1 MKQRV
6 KKSLIIVA
14 IGVVVNVA
22 LALIK
27 MYVGLSSNSL
37 CIMLDAINNF
47 FDILTA
53 IVAGVAF
60 CTLLIPRSEKAP
72 YGYGRTEYLA
82 GFIVAATS
90 VVVGGL
96 FLIRSLNRM
105 AMPEPVWFG
114 VESCVLISITVP
126 VKAGLGAA
134 YYYADKKLDSA
145 AFRALAL
152 DSFLDVGVT
161 ITSIVSFAVSAR
173 VDYAADAIVGIVISI
188 AVIVFAIK
196 AVAENVK
203 SVVLG
208 DGATKE
214 KEAIAAECEKA
225 GVTVLKTDLH
235 DYGYGSKAGVVIVK
249 NGDENIF
256 SDISRKVREKTG
268 AEIKF
273 IIENNGENAEEQNN

>member
-6 KKSLIIVA
+6 KKSLILIS
-14 IGVVVNVA
+14 IGIVVNVA

-27 MYVGLSSNSL
+27 TYVGLASNSL
-37 CIMLDAINNF
+37 CIMLDAVNSF
-47 FDILTA
+47 MDILTA
-53 IVAGVAF
+53 IVSAVAF

-114 VESCVLISITVP
+114 VESCVLISVTVP
-126 VKAGLGAA
+126 VKAGLGVA
-134 YYYADKKLDSA
+134 YYYADKKMNSA
-145 AFRALAL
+145 TFRALAL

-161 ITSIVSFAVSAR
+161 VTSIVSFAVSAR
-173 VDYAADAIVGIVISI
+173 VDYAADAIVGIVVSVVI
-188 AVIVFAIK
+188 IVFAIK

-208 DGATKE
+208 DGATEE
-214 KEAIAAECEKA
+214 KNVISDECEKA
-225 GVTVLKTDLH
+225 GVTVLKMNLH
-235 DYGYGSKAGVVIVK
+235 DYGYGSKTGNVIVK
-249 NGDENIF
+249 NGDENAF
-256 SDISRKVREKTG
+256 SEISRIVREKTG
-268 AEIKF
+268 AEVRF
-273 IIENNGENAEEQNN
+273 IIDTNGENAEK

>member
-1 MKQRV
+1 M
-6 KKSLIIVA
+6 
-14 IGVVVNVA
+14 
-22 LALIK
+22 
-27 MYVGLSSNSL
+27 
-37 CIMLDAINNF
+37 
-47 FDILTA
+47 
-53 IVAGVAF
+53 AGVAF

-114 VESCVLISITVP
+114 VKSCILISVTVP
-126 VKAGLGAA
+126 VKLGLGLI
-134 YYYADKKLDSA
+134 YYFADKKMKSPALK
-145 AFRALAL
+145 ALAI
-152 DSFLDVGVT
+152 DSFMDVGITVT
-161 ITSIVSFAVSAR
+161 SVVSFAVSAR

-196 AVAENVK
+196 AVRDNVK
-203 SVVLG
+203 AVVSG
-208 DGATKE
+208 DGANDE
-214 KEAIAAECEKA
+214 KEAIYKECEKV
-225 GVTVLKTDLH
+225 GVTVVKTQLH
-235 DYGYGSKAGVVIVK
+235 DYGYGAKIGVVIVK
-249 NGDENIF
+249 NGDENVF

-273 IIENNGENAEEQNN
+273 IIETNGENAEEQNN

>member
-6 KKSLIIVA
+6 KKSLILIS
-14 IGVVVNVA
+14 IGIVVNVA

-27 MYVGLSSNSL
+27 TYVGLSSNSL
-37 CIMLDAINNF
+37 CIMLDAVNSF
-47 FDILTA
+47 MDILTA
-53 IVAGVAF
+53 IVSAVAF

-72 YGYGRTEYLA
+72 YGYGRAEYLA

-114 VESCVLISITVP
+114 VESCVLISVTVP
-126 VKAGLGAA
+126 VKAGLGVA
-134 YYYADKKLDSA
+134 YYYADKKMNSA
-145 AFRALAL
+145 TFRALAL

-161 ITSIVSFAVSAR
+161 VTSIVAFAVSAR
-173 VDYAADAIVGIVISI
+173 VDYAADAIVGIVVSVAI
-188 AVIVFAIK
+188 IVFAIK

-208 DGATKE
+208 DGATEE
-214 KEAIAAECEKA
+214 KKVILNECEKE
-225 GVTVLKTDLH
+225 GVTVLKMNLH
-235 DYGYGSKAGVVIVK
+235 DYGYGSKTGDVIVK
-249 NGDENIF
+249 NGDENAF
-256 SDISRKVREKTG
+256 SDISRIVREKTG
-268 AEIKF
+268 AEVRF
-273 IIENNGENAEEQNN
+273 IIDTNGENAEK

>member
-114 VESCVLISITVP
+114 V
-126 VKAGLGAA
+126 K
-134 YYYADKKLDSA
+134 
-145 AFRALAL
+145 
-152 DSFLDVGVT
+152 
-161 ITSIVSFAVSAR
+161 
-173 VDYAADAIVGIVISI
+173 
-188 AVIVFAIK
+188 
-196 AVAENVK
+196 
-203 SVVLG
+203 
-208 DGATKE
+208 
-214 KEAIAAECEKA
+214 
-225 GVTVLKTDLH
+225 
-235 DYGYGSKAGVVIVK
+235 
-249 NGDENIF
+249 
-256 SDISRKVREKTG
+256 
-268 AEIKF
+268 
-273 IIENNGENAEEQNN
+273 